1 VSDEPRWFE
10 QVRTQSDRCAASIEL
25 AERFLATTAAER
37 RTLADGWPFGGKWPY
52 PNPARLGC
60 QIGESFDSRVRIV
73 ASLILS
79 YLEGA
84 FGSKEHLIALSATHR
99 ACELSGLDASTVFE
113 EVAVALPAPAAGSL
127 HAFLRRDA
135 FDRDPKAFGF
145 VERTNEDGEVELHLR
160 L

>member
-10 QVRTQSDRCAASIEL
+10 QLRTQSDRSGASIAL
-25 AERFLATTAAER
+25 AKCFLAATPPER
-37 RTLADGWPFGGKWPY
+37 RALTDGWPFGAIWLY

-60 QIGESFDSRVRIV
+60 QIGESFGSRDRII

-84 FGSKEHLIALSATHR
+84 FGSKEQLIAISAAYR
-99 ACELSGLDASTVFE
+99 ACELSGLDASKVFE
-113 EVAVALPAPAAGSL
+113 DVAVALPAPPAEIL
-127 HAFLRRDA
+127 RAFLRRDA
-135 FDRDPKAFGF
+135 PDRDPKAFGF
-145 VERTNEDGEVELHLR
+145 VERINKDGEVELDLR